1 MVGRYHYVYAP
12 QEGICP
18 QCSAVLHA
26 RKLACQC
33 GYVFPAKAQQN
44 ERKRPIETRQT
55 DSVRKAA
62 KRACATREETL
73 KTQAQNKQHMASV
86 RQCETRGKTRNRQA
100 QNKEHIASVRDWPN
114 GAAEGFAL

>member
-1 MVGRYHYVYAP
+1 MSMRLKKV
-12 QEGICP
+12 CP

-33 GYVFPAKAQQN
+33 GYVFPAKAEQN

-62 KRACATREETL
+62 KRACATHEETL
-73 KTQAQNKQHMASV
+73 KRHAQNKQHMASL
-86 RQCETRGKTRNRQA
+86 RQCETHGRPAIDKHKAKSTWQA
-100 QNKEHIASVRDWPN
+100 LDSVKHVKID
-114 GAAEGFAL
+114 